1 MWGDIMISYGI
12 QRGTV
17 EPPEIFCTET
27 SVFEARN
34 ITPYT
39 ETIDD
44 HVITGYE
51 YEYYQYT
58 KDEYIKK
65 LAEDNKQMKQDLID
79 TQLALCEIYESL
91 EGD

>member
-12 QRGTV
+12 QCGTV
-17 EPPEIFCTET
+17 EPPAIFCTET

-44 HVITGYE
+44 RIITGYK

-65 LAEDNKQMKQDLID
+65 LAEDNKQMQQDLID